1 MLSFGPS
8 SRLLSDVGVTAQVDH
23 IDSAFVT
30 VKVTARTDGL
40 TGRQRM
46 LLPLLLSALLES
58 PVLRAG
64 ATVPWESVVQQLAAI
79 TLDTGCGL
87 GFGGGQFS
95 CGSFAQLAQV
105 SSGGPS
111 RTVSHL

>member
-1 MLSFGPS
+1 M
-8 SRLLSDVGVTAQVDH
+8 GVTAQVDH